1 MKHVAAVRGRPS
13 DAARWSWISPKGRLV
28 DYKRDAWT
36 IPMDDAKRLAAEWAK
51 KCGGWC
57 FEVIAETRA

>member
-1 MKHVAAVRGRPS
+1 MLRPFAAGPPMRPVG
-13 DAARWSWISPKGRLV
+13 SWISPKGRLV